1 MLDRGVQVGQGTGD
15 QAIASAA
22 SWERVQ
28 EIFEA
33 VVHCEIA
40 ERSAKLDQACGND
53 EALRRDIESLL
64 AGHERAGVLDG
75 LAEQLS
81 APALWRARID
91 AMEQQGRRVAH
102 YDVLE
107 QLGAGGMGFVYKAL
121 DVRLNRRVAL
131 KFLPPQL
138 GMREDAKRRFMTE
151 ARAAARLD
159 HVNICTIHEIG
170 ETPDGQL
177 FIAMPLYE
185 GETLQQRLERAGAL
199 AFAEA
204 ANIALQVAAGLAKAH
219 EHGIVHRDIKP
230 SNIILL
236 PDGCVKIL
244 DFGIARVD
252 DALLATHDGGAL
264 GTLAYMSPEQARGE
278 RVDVRTDVWSL
289 GVVLYEMLAGERPF
303 QGDDARAVRST
314 TLMVP
319 RSIGDIRAD
328 VPREVDALLATA
340 LASTPEARYPTMS
353 SLARELGA
361 LLDDERSDARLTLGA
376 QGAATEV
383 ERRRAAVLV
392 CRLSSYAA
400 LLEQLLPPRLEE
412 LVREI
417 RAAAVEVVRGHGGL
431 VNQTLEDEIV
441 AVFGAPATHEDDELR
456 AVRAAM
462 DLLARIHGLSAAW
475 NEELAM
481 PILMQCGL
489 HSGALVARR
498 LNYGPQRYALNG
510 LPVQAAARLAALS
523 PPNAILISQECAR
536 LVAPFVVVE
545 EQEQTRVVV
554 DAESAPIVACRVVGV
569 SGLQTRIEAAV
580 RKGLTPLAGRGPELA
595 MIEAHCVRACA
606 GEGQVVLLIG
616 EAGVGKSRLLYE
628 LRERICGL
636 QVQILQARC
645 RSYGEAP
652 YMPFTELLRET
663 LHVHT
668 AGSGEATAV
677 DLIRRL
683 REIDPTLEQFAALY
697 LHLLSI
703 PSEPHALP
711 RHLRGEHLRE
721 SVSEA
726 LAAILIALAR
736 TRSTIFLLEDWHWS
750 DEGSNETLL
759 RLLEIVSANP
769 MLILIASRPEG
780 VARLTAAPSTARI
793 QLSPLDFDSCKA
805 IMRSVLGLERVSNE
819 LARRVYER
827 SGGNPFFIEEVCQTL
842 IDQGIFTA
850 QDSEGAVNAVEGL
863 HIPETVQAVLRTRLD
878 GLDKDTLEVLRV
890 ASVIGREFTQGLL
903 LDALGSNAHAARALD
918 RLKAVGLIQQVS
930 VVPEVSYRFKH
941 ALTQEVTYD
950 SLLSHQK
957 RALHEVIGR
966 AIESQYAQRTD
977 ERADLLAY
985 HFGRAECWEQAVRY
999 GRRAADRA
1007 SALSQFAGA
1016 LAMLDRVQMCLTHV
1030 PDDTA
1035 RRDLIV
1041 DVLLQQERLCETLGQ
1056 RKRQQQLVIELIA
1069 LLAPHGASA
1078 KLALAY
1084 LRQGDLLTL
1093 LRRFDAADR
1102 ALSTSLRMSRERGD
1116 AALERHAL
1124 RSLGLLRWHEGRHEE
1139 ALVITQNALAIDR
1152 ERGDRLAVAGDLVNL
1167 GVIFK
1172 SMGDYTRAL
1181 ASFED
1186 GLSTPE
1192 LAQDP
1197 SSLVYSLH
1205 NVANVYR
1212 ELGDLDR
1219 AREYLERANEVARA
1233 HLMPIQRSFHLM
1245 AIAHILFRQG
1255 HIDQALQTYR
1265 DSIELSRRAHHA
1277 DGLVQSLRALG
1288 EVLLGLQRDE
1298 EAAPLLEEAAARFA
1312 GLEDR
1317 ASEVEMLSRVATI
1330 VERSMQPERA
1340 LETWGR
1346 VRALYA
1352 ELGDARGVLTAL
1364 EGVARSAR
1372 KSGAPRG
1379 EAIAHTSAALALA
1392 STLGETR
1399 RELAL
1404 LNTLGILEW
1413 ESGHYEEAM
1422 LHYEIALAL
1431 ARDMRDRGSEGL
1443 LLNSLAVTLSCLDRG
1458 EEARTV
1464 LEQSIA
1470 LNRET
1475 GEQLLEAH
1483 ALTALGDIHR
1493 ARRALDAARECFECS
1508 LALRRTLGDT
1518 VGERHVLQRL
1528 ASVEAV
1534 SG

>member
-1 MLDRGVQVGQGTGD
+1 
-15 QAIASAA
+15 
-22 SWERVQ
+22 
-28 EIFEA
+28 
-33 VVHCEIA
+33 
-40 ERSAKLDQACGND
+40 
-53 EALRRDIESLL
+53 
-64 AGHERAGVLDG
+64 
-75 LAEQLS
+75 
-81 APALWRARID
+81 
-91 AMEQQGRRVAH
+91 
-102 YDVLE
+102 
-107 QLGAGGMGFVYKAL
+107 
-121 DVRLNRRVAL
+121 
-131 KFLPPQL
+131 
-138 GMREDAKRRFMTE
+138 
-151 ARAAARLD
+151 
-159 HVNICTIHEIG
+159 
-170 ETPDGQL
+170 
-177 FIAMPLYE
+177 
-185 GETLQQRLERAGAL
+185 
-199 AFAEA
+199 
-204 ANIALQVAAGLAKAH
+204 
-219 EHGIVHRDIKP
+219 
-230 SNIILL
+230 
-236 PDGCVKIL
+236 
-244 DFGIARVD
+244 
-252 DALLATHDGGAL
+252 
-264 GTLAYMSPEQARGE
+264 
-278 RVDVRTDVWSL
+278 
-289 GVVLYEMLAGERPF
+289 
-303 QGDDARAVRST
+303 
-314 TLMVP
+314 
-319 RSIGDIRAD
+319 
-328 VPREVDALLATA
+328 
-340 LASTPEARYPTMS
+340 
-353 SLARELGA
+353 
-361 LLDDERSDARLTLGA
+361 
-376 QGAATEV
+376 
-383 ERRRAAVLV
+383 
-392 CRLSSYAA
+392 
-400 LLEQLLPPRLEE
+400 
-412 LVREI
+412 
-417 RAAAVEVVRGHGGL
+417 
-431 VNQTLEDEIV
+431 
-441 AVFGAPATHEDDELR
+441 
-456 AVRAAM
+456 
-462 DLLARIHGLSAAW
+462 
-475 NEELAM
+475 
-481 PILMQCGL
+481 
-489 HSGALVARR
+489 
-498 LNYGPQRYALNG
+498 
-510 LPVQAAARLAALS
+510 
-523 PPNAILISQECAR
+523 
-536 LVAPFVVVE
+536 
-545 EQEQTRVVV
+545 
-554 DAESAPIVACRVVGV
+554 
-569 SGLQTRIEAAV
+569 
-580 RKGLTPLAGRGPELA
+580 
-595 MIEAHCVRACA
+595 
-606 GEGQVVLLIG
+606 VLLIG

-636 QVQILQARC
+636 RVQILQARC

-652 YMPFTELLRET
+652 YMPFTEILREA
-663 LHVHT
+663 LHVDT
-668 AGSGEATAV
+668 AGCGEATAA

-736 TRSTIFLLEDWHWS
+736 TKSTIFLLEDWHWS

-793 QLSPLDFDSCKA
+793 QLSPLDFESCKA
-805 IMRSVLGLERVSNE
+805 IMRSVLGVERISSE

-842 IDQGIFTA
+842 IDQGIVAA
-850 QDSEGAVNAVEGL
+850 QDSESATSAVEGL

-903 LDALGSNAHAARALD
+903 LEALESNAQAERALD

-930 VVPEVSYRFKH
+930 VVPEASYRFKH

-957 RALHEVIGR
+957 RALHGVIGR

-1016 LAMLDRVQMCLTHV
+1016 LAMLDRVQTCLTHV
-1030 PDDTA
+1030 PDDVT
-1035 RRDLIV
+1035 RRDPIV

-1139 ALVITQNALAIDR
+1139 AFVITQNALAIDR

-1172 SMGDYTRAL
+1172 SMGDYARAL

-1265 DSIELSRRAHHA
+1265 ESIELSRRAHHA

-1288 EVLLGLQRDE
+1288 EVLFGLQRDE
-1298 EAAPLLEEAAARFA
+1298 EAAPLLEEAAALFA
-1312 GLEDR
+1312 ALEDR
-1317 ASEVEMLSRVATI
+1317 ASEVEMLSRIATI
-1330 VERSMQPERA
+1330 VERSAQPERA

-1352 ELGDARGVLTAL
+1352 EIGDARGELTAL

-1372 KSGAPRG
+1372 KSSAPRC

-1392 STLGETR
+1392 STLVER
-1399 RELAL
+1399 HRELAL
-1404 LNTLGILEW
+1404 RNTLGILEW
-1413 ESGHYEEAM
+1413 EDEHYEKA
-1422 LHYEIALAL
+1422 LRHYEIALAQ
-1431 ARDMRDRGSEGL
+1431 ARELRDRRSEGL
-1443 LLNSLAVTLSCLDRG
+1443 LLNSLGVSLSRLDRC

-1493 ARRALDAARECFECS
+1493 ARGALDAARECFERS
-1508 LALRRTLGDT
+1508 LALRRTLGDSA
-1518 VGERHVLQRL
+1518 GEKHVLQRL
-1528 ASVEAV
+1528 AGV
-1534 SG
+1534 SGEGDRG